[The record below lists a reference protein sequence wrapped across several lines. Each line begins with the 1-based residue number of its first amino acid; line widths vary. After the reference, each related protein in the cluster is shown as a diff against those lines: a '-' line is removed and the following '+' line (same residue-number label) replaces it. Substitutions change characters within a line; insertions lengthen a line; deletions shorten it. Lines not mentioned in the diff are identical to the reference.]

1 MHGVFVGL
9 VAFRRLHT
17 KTNLSRRQLEKAV
30 HLLWEVISRW
40 GVCKQQ
46 GTPLLW
52 EKRQELPPSLVFP
65 PAWAA
70 HHKHNDFQSLVAQQ
84 KLTPSLPS
92 AFQSVRFFLPC
103 SFLSWETKLVILI
116 RRRHDGKKKIYFLL
130 RVKEWIAL
138 NWNWTICCLHT
149 PFFQHCIWIPGRG
162 NLLSGVHHCL
172 RHLGGFHMLQISL
185 PCKRHHWV
193 LTLIPC

>member
-9 VAFRRLHT
+9 VAFRRLQT

-30 HLLWEVISRW
+30 HLLWEVISQW

-116 RRRHDGKKKIYFLL
+116 RRRHDGKKKNLFSAKSKRMNSIEL
-130 RVKEWIAL
+130 KL
-138 NWNWTICCLHT
+138 N
-149 PFFQHCIWIPGRG
+149 
-162 NLLSGVHHCL
+162 NLLPSHTLLSALYLNPRQRESSLWCAPLFKAPGW
-172 RHLGGFHMLQISL
+172 IS
-185 PCKRHHWV
+185 HAAD
-193 LTLIPC
+193 